1 MMKKVLYGTTA
12 LVAASMLTAGAASA
26 AEKIKLSVG
35 GYYQSVFAVS
45 DSDDL
50 VTVTGTGT
58 TAVTTRTSYQP
69 AKFEQEG
76 EIHFK
81 GETTLDN
88 GLTVGVQVQL
98 EAFSTGDQIDEHF
111 VYLEGGWGRLVVGA
125 ENGAAYLA
133 GGSWAASAIVGH
145 GVDSPNFSHHPSTGS
160 ASTTTQITTSGDANK
175 ITYYTP
181 RLGGFQLG
189 VSYTPDVGGDIG
201 GGGAG
206 RLFAPLI
213 EDNGLED
220 VIEVGANY
228 SGTFGGVDLGINAGY
243 LTGDAAPNGL
253 VGNVTDPDEWRV
265 GANIGF
271 GGFNLGANYNQQ
283 DVNTVVASTANR
295 EDESTAFS
303 VGLSYG
309 TGPWTV
315 AAGYLHSELERGVG
329 VSDDEL
335 DVYEFGGSYALG
347 PGVTISAGIQY
358 YETETAGLDTETV
371 AGVVA
376 LGLGF

>member
-1 MMKKVLYGTTA
+1 MKKVLYGTTA

-50 VTVTGTGT
+50 VTSTTVGTGT
-58 TAVTTRTSYQP
+58 TAVVTTNRTSYQP

-98 EAFSTGDQIDEHF
+98 EAFTTGDQIDEHY

-125 ENGAAYLA
+125 ENGAAYVA

-189 VSYTPDVGGDIG
+189 VSYTPDVGGDISSG
-201 GGGAG
+201 GTG
-206 RLFAPLI
+206 RLFRPLI
-213 EDNGLED
+213 ENTGIEE
-220 VIEVGANY
+220 VWEVGANY
-228 SGTFGGVDLGINAGY
+228 SGTFGCVDLGVNAGY
-243 LTGDAAPNGL
+243 LTGNATPQAF
-253 VGNVTDPDEWRV
+253 DPDEWRV

-271 GGFNLGANYNQQ
+271 GGFNLGANYNKQ
-283 DVNTVVASTANR
+283 DVTTAVGTTSIREDDSTAY
-295 EDESTAFS
+295 S

-309 TGPWTV
+309 TGPWNV
-315 AAGYLHSELERGVG
+315 AFGYLHSELERAVG
-329 VSDDEL
+329 VPDDER
-335 DVYEFGGSYALG
+335 DMYELGGSYALG
-347 PGVTISAGIQY
+347 PGVTISAGVQY
-358 YETETAGLDTETV
+358 YETETAGVDTETV